1 MFPRTARQ
9 GAPQRAVA
17 EGNPM
22 IRIFSHYVSRQA
34 FYRALFDLVA
44 LVAAMWVAF
53 MVFDG
58 RLEQFMPK
66 AGTHMLSLAAGMFL
80 INTATG
86 FYGSGNR
93 LSLNQACARAAV
105 ALVVALPLTYL
116 LFGLLPADLASR
128 EALRMTAMAGVAAV
142 VLRRLYVSYWGGQS
156 IARSRI
162 MVFGSGSA
170 AQLVGATLKS
180 ADPNA
185 HVVGFVPGPNEREAA
200 VPADMILQPQGR
212 TLAQTAHDLGVDEI
226 VVALTER
233 RSGSMPLR
241 SCSTASSAGI
251 KVYDITTTSRRRWA
265 RSASTMSMPAG

>member
-1 MFPRTARQ
+1 
-9 GAPQRAVA
+9 V
-17 EGNPM
+17 
-22 IRIFSHYVSRQA
+22 
-34 FYRALFDLVA
+34 
-44 LVAAMWVAF
+44 
-53 MVFDG
+53 
-58 RLEQFMPK
+58 
-66 AGTHMLSLAAGMFL
+66 
-80 INTATG
+80 
-86 FYGSGNR
+86 
-93 LSLNQACARAAV
+93 
-105 ALVVALPLTYL
+105 
-116 LFGLLPADLASR
+116 LPADLASR

-241 SCSTASSAGI
+241 QLLDCKLSGV
-251 KVYDITTTSRRRWA
+251 KVYDIATHFEKTLGQIRIDYVNAGWLIFGSGFNQGLYRTLVKRLFDWRA
-265 RSASTMSMPAG
+265 RCC

>member
-1 MFPRTARQ
+1 
-9 GAPQRAVA
+9 
-17 EGNPM
+17 M

-185 HVVGFVPGPNEREAA
+185 HVVGFVPGPNER
-200 VPADMILQPQGR
+200 
-212 TLAQTAHDLGVDEI
+212 
-226 VVALTER
+226 
-233 RSGSMPLR
+233 
-241 SCSTASSAGI
+241 
-251 KVYDITTTSRRRWA
+251 
-265 RSASTMSMPAG
+265 